1 MDLGQR
7 RLWNENHKQLTQII
21 LKPAEHEKA
30 IALFLNQHSL
40 LHSSKMSDSPHPT
53 LDDELFKDL
62 SEEIFRTYPVSAPD
76 TKNSIAWHIWH
87 VTRIEDMTM
96 NVLINNDQQVLHSGH
111 WNQRLKVNYL
121 HSGNEMTESEIA
133 MLSETI
139 NMGELIEYRSE
150 VGRKTREVVSGLS
163 PNAFKQKVAAERIKA
178 LEEQEAVKKEASWL
192 LDYWGN
198 KTIAGLILMPA
209 TRHIFLHLNKSI
221 RVKQRIRN
229 AIDVRR

>member
-1 MDLGQR
+1 MDLSQR
-7 RLWNENHKQLTQII
+7 RLWNENHKHLTQII
-21 LKPAEHEKA
+21 LKPAEHEAA

-53 LDDELFKDL
+53 LDDELVKDL
-62 SEEIFRTYPVSAPD
+62 NEEIFRTYPVSAPD

-96 NVLINNDQQVLHSGH
+96 NVLVNNDQQVLDSGH
-111 WNQRLKVNYL
+111 WNQRLKVNHL

-133 MLSETI
+133 VLSETI
-139 NMGELIEYRSE
+139 DMRELMEYRSE
-150 VGRKTREVVSGLS
+150 VGEKTREIVANLS
-163 PNAFKQKVAAERIKA
+163 PGAFKQKVAADRIKA
-178 LEEQEAVKKEASWL
+178 LEEQGAVKKEASWL
-192 LDYWGN
+192 LDYWGS

-221 RVKQRIRN
+221 RIKERIQKS
-229 AIDVRR
+229 AKRR